1 VKGSLNT
8 GLLPVWY
15 IGAIDLPYKADENIL
30 TVKTWSEIERYM
42 EVKRMQR
49 TENVELTVL
58 CLIQQNDKYLLQNR
72 LKDDWKGLTLPGGHI
87 EKNES
92 IIDAVIREMKEETGL
107 DIQNPRLCGIK
118 QFPIEN
124 GRYIVFLFHTDEF
137 LGEVTSSEEGEMVWV
152 KKSELPKMNT
162 VNDLSSL
169 LRVMED
175 DNLTEF
181 QYIIENG
188 KWNVTIK

>member
-1 VKGSLNT
+1 MHK
-8 GLLPVWY
+8 
-15 IGAIDLPYKADENIL
+15 
-30 TVKTWSEIERYM
+30 
-42 EVKRMQR
+42 

-58 CLIQQNDKYLLQNR
+58 CLIHQRDKYLLQNR
-72 LKDDWKGLTLPGGHI
+72 IKDDWKGLTLPGGHI

-107 DIQNPRLCGIK
+107 VIQNPKLCGIK

-137 LGEVTSSEEGEMVWV
+137 FGEVASSEEGEMIWV
-152 KKSELPKMNT
+152 KKSELSKMNI
-162 VNDLSSL
+162 VDDLPAL
-169 LRVMED
+169 LQVMQD

-181 QYIIENG
+181 QYVIEND
-188 KWNVTIK
+188 KWNVVIK